1 MRQIILDFQ
10 LKSHENF
17 LLRFIEK
24 FRQVD
29 RDQNGIV
36 DEAELRELIKLID
49 LKNEMHLKIDEILDL
64 LDPFS
69 NDIITFS
76 SVVTLLSSVASSQQ
90 QLISF
95 KGKQLSVLHRVSLG

>member
-1 MRQIILDFQ
+1 MLKEQEKKRIKYFYFQKIILDFQ

-17 LLRFIEK
+17 LTNFIDK

-29 RDQNGIV
+29 SDQNGIV
-36 DEAELRELIKLID
+36 DENEFRKLIKLVD
-49 LKNEMHLKIDEILDL
+49 PNQEMGIKLDHLLDI

-76 SVVTLLSSVASSQQ
+76 SIVTLLSSVRM
-90 QLISF
+90 
-95 KGKQLSVLHRVSLG
+95 V

>member
-1 MRQIILDFQ
+1 M
-10 LKSHENF
+10 KSHENF
-17 LLRFIEK
+17 LKKFIDI

-36 DEAELRELIKLID
+36 DENELRELIKHID
-49 LKNEMHLKIDEILDL
+49 KKNEMNIKIDEILDM

-76 SVVTLLSSVASSQQ
+76 SIVTLLSSVNICNIDTHFS
-90 QLISF
+90 
-95 KGKQLSVLHRVSLG
+95 

>member
-1 MRQIILDFQ
+1 MILDFQ

-17 LLRFIEK
+17 LAAFIEK
-24 FRQVD
+24 FKTVD

-36 DEAELRELIKLID
+36 DEEEFRQLIRIID
-49 LKNEMHLKIDEILDL
+49 PRNEMGMKIDELLDL

-76 SVVTLLSSVASSQQ
+76 SIVTLLSSVGS
-90 QLISF
+90 
-95 KGKQLSVLHRVSLG
+95 

>member
-1 MRQIILDFQ
+1 MLKEQEKKRIKYVAFQKIILDFQ

-17 LLRFIEK
+17 LINFIEK

-29 RDQNGIV
+29 SDQNGIV
-36 DEAELRELIKLID
+36 DEAEFRKLIKTID
-49 LKNEMHLKIDEILDL
+49 PQSEMGIKVDLLLDI

-76 SVVTLLSSVASSQQ
+76 SIVTLLSSVGWPNPS
-90 QLISF
+90 
-95 KGKQLSVLHRVSLG
+95 K